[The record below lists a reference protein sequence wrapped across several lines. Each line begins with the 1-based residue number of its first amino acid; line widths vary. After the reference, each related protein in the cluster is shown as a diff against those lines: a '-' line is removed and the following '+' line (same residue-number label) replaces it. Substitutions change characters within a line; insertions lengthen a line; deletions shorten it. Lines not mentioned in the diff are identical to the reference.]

1 MADKYKLFIGGK
13 WIGARDVMP
22 VIDPFNGKTVATVAL
37 AGPEQVDQAI
47 SAAVKAFETTKIM
60 SSHATASILR
70 KAVTGMEKNRRRL
83 VGAIV
88 AEAGKPV
95 TLAENEV
102 DRSITTFTVAAEEA
116 SRIGGQ
122 WLPVDIDANSGGRIA
137 LTKRFPVGV
146 VAGISP
152 FNFPLNLVAHKV
164 APAIASRNCIVLKP
178 ASKTPVTALI
188 LGEILAEAGV
198 IPGQYN
204 VVPCAREVGEALA
217 TDPRVAKLSFTGSPE
232 VGWRLMKLAS
242 GKKVTLELGG
252 NAASVIHS
260 DADLDWAVARSAR
273 GAFLYAGQT
282 CICVQRIL
290 IHKPVYSRV
299 VKALVKEIRENIK
312 TGDPR
317 RRDVLAGP
325 MINEASLTQTREWV
339 AQAVAGG
346 ARILTGGKAQGPC
359 FQPTLMENVKREMN
373 VVCREVFAPVA
384 VVQSYRDFDE
394 ALDMVNDSEYGLQVG
409 VFTSGLKEAFSAF
422 EKAMVGGVII
432 NDFPTF
438 RVDNMPYGGV
448 KLSGFG
454 REGVR
459 WAIEEMTETKVMVIR
474 P

>member
-1 MADKYKLFIGGK
+1 MAKRYKLFIGGK
-13 WIGARDVMP
+13 WVNTRETMP
-22 VIDPFNGKTVATVAL
+22 VIDPYTGKTVASVAM
-37 AGPEQVDQAI
+37 AGPLEMDQAI
-47 SAAVKAFETTKIM
+47 AAAQKAFETTKTM
-60 SSHATASILR
+60 SSHAAASILR
-70 KAVTGMEKNRRRL
+70 KAAAGIEKNRKRL
-83 VGAIV
+83 VEAIV

-95 TLAENEV
+95 TLAEGEV

-116 SRIGGQ
+116 SRIGGE
-122 WLPVDIDANSGGRIA
+122 WLPVDIDANSEGRIA

-178 ASKTPVTALI
+178 ASKTPITALI
-188 LGEILAEAGV
+188 LGEILEKAGAT
-198 IPGQYN
+198 PGQYN
-204 VVPCAREVGEALA
+204 VVPCSREVGEALA
-217 TDPRVAKLSFTGSPE
+217 TDPRVAKLSFTGSPV

-260 DADLDWAVARSAR
+260 DADLDWAVARSVK
-273 GAFLYAGQT
+273 GAYVYAGQT

-290 IHKPVYSRV
+290 VHKPVYARV
-299 VKALVKEIRENIK
+299 VKALVKEINENIK

-317 RRDVLAGP
+317 KKDVLAGP
-325 MINEASLTQTREWV
+325 MINEGALAQTREWV

-346 ARILTGGKAQGPC
+346 ARILAGGEAQGPC
-359 FQPTLMENVKREMN
+359 FQPTLLENVKRDMN

-384 VVQSYRDFDE
+384 VVQSYGDFDE

-409 VFTSGLKEAFSAF
+409 VFTAGLKEAFRAF
-422 EKAMVGGVII
+422 EKARVGGVII

-459 WAIEEMTETKVMVIR
+459 WAIEEMTETKLMVIK

>member
-1 MADKYKLFIGGK
+1 MAKRYKLFIGGK
-13 WIGARDVMP
+13 WISSRETMP
-22 VIDPFNGKTVATVAL
+22 VIDPFNGQTVATVAM
-37 AGPEQVDQAI
+37 AGQAEMERAVM
-47 SAAVKAFETTKIM
+47 AAEKAFETTKSM
-60 SSHATASILR
+60 SSYATATILR
-70 KAVTGMEKNRRRL
+70 KAAAGIEKSRKRL
-83 VGAIV
+83 VEAIV
-88 AEAGKPV
+88 SEAGKPV

-122 WLPVDIDANSGGRIA
+122 WLPVDIDTNSGGRIA

-178 ASKTPVTALI
+178 ASKTPISALI
-188 LGEILAEAGV
+188 LGEILEAAGV
-198 IPGQYN
+198 TPGQYN
-204 VVPCAREVGEALA
+204 VVPCSREVGEALA
-217 TDPRVAKLSFTGSPE
+217 TDPRVAKLTFTGSPA

-260 DADLDWAVARSAR
+260 DADLDWAVARSAK
-273 GAFLYAGQT
+273 GAYVYAGQT

-290 IHKPVYSRV
+290 IHKPVYSKV
-299 VKALVKEIRENIK
+299 VKALINEIKEKIR

-317 RRDVLAGP
+317 RKDVLAGP
-325 MINEASLTQTREWV
+325 MINDAALAQTKEWV

-346 ARILTGGKAQGPC
+346 ARILAGGKAQGPC
-359 FQPTLMENVKREMN
+359 FQPTLLENVKRDMN

-384 VVQSYRDFDE
+384 VVQSYSDFDE

-422 EKAMVGGVII
+422 EKARVGGVII

-459 WAIEEMTETKVMVIR
+459 WAIEEMTEIKVMVIK